1 MAKTISK
8 LFRDG
13 LYSALLRRAPRHV
26 LKAEIAR
33 RQISAVQRAYGEILL
48 DADSFDNE
56 VITDTASESNKVS
69 GVVAHAIRSV
79 AKPSDL
85 FFLPGERKS
94 ARAAY
99 SLISGVPAHRILTA
113 GWHEDMDYQWNFE
126 ASPPQ
131 QIPEV
136 DLITSQAIIEHLVD
150 PVKHLKDCYGLLKP
164 GGHMVFS
171 TVIPG
176 FQYHRYPIDCLRFFP
191 DWFEEIARLL
201 QAEVVLRSASKTTAL
216 IAYTLRKPSGME
228 GSIQQCRDST

>member
-8 LFRDG
+8 LLRDG

-33 RQISAVQRAYGEILL
+33 RQINAVARIYGEILL

-56 VITDTASESNKVS
+56 VITNTASESNKVS

-79 AKPSDL
+79 SKPSNL

-99 SLISGVPAHRILTA
+99 SLISGVPANRILTA
-113 GWHEDMDYQWNFE
+113 GWHDDMDYQWNFE
-126 ASPPQ
+126 ASPPKE
-131 QIPEV
+131 IPTV
-136 DLITSQAIIEHLVD
+136 DLIASQAIIEHLVD
-150 PVKHLKDCYGLLKP
+150 PVKHLKDCYGVLKP
-164 GGHMVFS
+164 GGHMIFS

-191 DWFEEIARLL
+191 DWFEEVARLL
-201 QAEVVLRSASKTTAL
+201 EAEVVLRSVSKTTAL
-216 IAYTLRKPSGME
+216 IVYTLRKPSRVDA
-228 GSIQQCRDST
+228 SIQ